1 MPGEEC
7 NAMRQERLAERDEGW
22 IKSWE
27 EWEQEGGVSQ
37 GKVEIKQDGTNT

>member
-1 MPGEEC
+1 MGEKFCQLSLGKPMPGEEC

-27 EWEQEGGVSQ
+27 ECRK
-37 GKVEIKQDGTNT
+37 GK